1 MFSRNDILETI
12 NMIKEECLDIRTI
25 TMGIS
30 LFDCQSGNA
39 DTLADRIYDK
49 IMYSAKDLV
58 RVGNDIEKRYGIP
71 IINKR
76 VSVTPIAMLA
86 GQLDPA
92 GAVKIA
98 RTLDRAAAEAQA
110 EAELPRLQRLISGSR
125 DAREDLKDIQL
136 RMSRCAGF
144 QRRIAEVEEALKEA
158 QALLDAI
165 EKEGFRNSS
174 GVLAL
179 TTAQLA
185 LSSVVYLSAIRH
197 HILSGA
203 GSRGS
208 AAVFGRSGE
217 TLPENEEFRSKIL
230 VTTFENGEVVNAFES
245 CRPLPTPDGWFE
257 NVWADYRQGK
267 IFTAK

>member
-1 MFSRNDILETI
+1 
-12 NMIKEECLDIRTI
+12 
-25 TMGIS
+25 MGEVNCS
-30 LFDCQSGNA
+30 HGV
-39 DTLADRIYDK
+39 TRPGG
-49 IMYSAKDLV
+49 SAL
-58 RVGNDIEKRYGIP
+58 N
-71 IINKR
+71 
-76 VSVTPIAMLA
+76 A
-86 GQLDPA
+86 GQA
-92 GAVKIA
+92 GAFRAAGCIA
-98 RTLDRAAAEAQA
+98 RVCQEATLDRAAAEAQA

-174 GVLAL
+174 GVRAL

-197 HILSGA
+197 HILSGV

-230 VTTFENGEVVNAFES
+230 VTTFENGRISNDFEF
-245 CRPLPTPDGWFE
+245 CRPLPTPDGLFE